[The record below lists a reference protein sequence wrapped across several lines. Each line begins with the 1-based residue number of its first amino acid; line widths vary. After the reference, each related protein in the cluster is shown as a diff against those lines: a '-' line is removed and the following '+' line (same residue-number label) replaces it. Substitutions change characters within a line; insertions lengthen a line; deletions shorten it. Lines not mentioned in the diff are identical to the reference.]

1 MISAFENLVQKNRLC
16 KSESGFRWSYVTC
29 EVVGCSGLMRSWFA
43 GGWAFPS
50 AGSSSCAVRRRVRRD
65 VLDFFPCL
73 GSSNLSPVRL
83 LKIIVGTE
91 AVWELAT
98 RIGAVGDVRA

>member
-16 KSESGFRWSYVTC
+16 KSESGFRWSFVTC
-29 EVVGCSGLMRSWFA
+29 EGLGCSGLMRSWFE
-43 GGWAFPS
+43 GGSAFSS
-50 AGSSSCAVRRRVRRD
+50 AGNSGCAVRRRVRKG

-83 LKIIVGTE
+83 LKIIIDTE
-91 AVWELAT
+91 AA
-98 RIGAVGDVRA
+98 